1 MVANITYDLWIVHT
15 SLKGWAE
22 SPTTTSIATVAAPAK
37 EAPFPALGVCPAVND
52 YHNSWVPTS
61 LIFDFL
67 DLLECK
73 EDCNANAVQ
82 DFKASFRQF
91 SDKIVDQHFAGEVI
105 NDIKWEN
112 GTLIPGGFK
121 LPEGYKGLDTYYPF
135 YLFYCDLAKSFAM
148 KNDTSSA
155 MIAKLMNRLKDA
167 IVNQEEFNLD
177 VLLKEEGIVLKP
189 EGASILHVMLGKN
202 CSVSSEIQDP
212 ERAELAEVNT
222 TYLHIILIHISI
234 CGRTSFS

>member
-1 MVANITYDLWIVHT
+1 MVANISYALWIVHT

-91 SDKIVDQHFAGEVI
+91 SDKIVDQHFAGEVVNEI
-105 NDIKWEN
+105 RWKN
-112 GTLIPGGFK
+112 GTLIPGGFN
-121 LPEGYKGLDTYYPF
+121 LPEGYKGLENTYPF

-155 MIAKLMNRLKDA
+155 IIAKLMNRLKDA

-189 EGASILHVMLGKN
+189 EGASLLHVLLGKN

-222 TYLHIILIHISI
+222 YISYLYSLVL
-234 CGRTSFS
+234 SFS

>member
-1 MVANITYDLWIVHT
+1 MLY
-15 SLKGWAE
+15 
-22 SPTTTSIATVAAPAK
+22 PTILLSI
-37 EAPFPALGVCPAVND
+37 L
-52 YHNSWVPTS
+52 S
-61 LIFDFL
+61 
-67 DLLECK
+67 
-73 EDCNANAVQ
+73 
-82 DFKASFRQF
+82 
-91 SDKIVDQHFAGEVI
+91 
-105 NDIKWEN
+105 
-112 GTLIPGGFK
+112 
-121 LPEGYKGLDTYYPF
+121 
-135 YLFYCDLAKSFAM
+135 FYCDLAKSFAM

-222 TYLHIILIHISI
+222 YILYLYSLAL
-234 CGRTSFS
+234 SFS

>member
-1 MVANITYDLWIVHT
+1 MVANITYALWIVHT

-73 EDCNANAVQ
+73 ENCDANAVL
-82 DFKASFRQF
+82 DFKTSFRQF
-91 SDKIVDQHFAGEVI
+91 SDKVVDQHFAGEVV
-105 NDIKWEN
+105 NDIKRTD
-112 GTLIPGGFK
+112 GALIPGGFI
-121 LPEGYKGLDTYYPF
+121 LPEGYKGLENTYPF
-135 YLFYCDLAKSFAM
+135 FLFYCDLAKSFAM

-189 EGASILHVMLGKN
+189 EGASLFHVLLGKN

-222 TYLHIILIHISI
+222 KYILTYH
-234 CGRTSFS
+234 TYTY